1 MHLVV
6 ITGMS
11 GAGKSQALNMLE
23 DMDYYCIDNMP
34 PLLMEEFVNLYDTHE
49 GRKTSNIAIGVDIR
63 GGEFF
68 YEIDKTMK
76 ALKDKGIKV
85 DTLFLDASDEILISR
100 YQESRRT
107 HPLSRTGRVKDGIDK
122 ERDVMADIKA
132 SATYILDTTNISIWD
147 LKRKILSLFSPEN
160 TEKTGFPINII
171 SFGFKYGMPNDVD
184 MVFDVRFIDN
194 PYYVEDLR
202 EKTGLDKEVKDYVL
216 SKKEAKVFLQ
226 KLIDMVD
233 YLVPLYIQ
241 EGKGQLSIAIGCTGG
256 RHRSV
261 TIAEEL
267 AEHLQNTSHRIT
279 TTHLNILHNGKL

>member
-34 PLLMEEFVNLYDTHE
+34 PLLIEEFVKLFDNNE
-49 GRKTSNIAIGVDIR
+49 RKKTSNIAIGVDIR

-68 YEIDKTMK
+68 YEINTIIK
-76 ALKDKGIKV
+76 ALKEKNIKV
-85 DTLFLDASDEILISR
+85 ETLFLDASDEVLISR

-107 HPLSRTGRVKDGIDK
+107 HPLSRSGRVKDGIDK
-122 ERDVMADIKA
+122 ERDVLSDIKA
-132 SATYILDTTNISIWD
+132 SATYIIDTTDISIWQ
-147 LKRKILSLFSPEN
+147 LKKKVVSLFSPEN
-160 TEKTGFPINII
+160 QEKKGFPINII
-171 SFGFKYGMPNDVD
+171 SFGFKHGMPTDVD

-194 PYYVEDLR
+194 PFYVKNLR

-216 SKKEAKVFLQ
+216 SKKEAKVFLE
-226 KLIDMVD
+226 KLMDMVD
-233 YLVPLYIQ
+233 YLVPLYIK

-267 AEHLQNTSHRIT
+267 AKHLEQTCHRIT
-279 TTHLNILHNGKL
+279 TNHLNISY

>member
-76 ALKDKGIKV
+76 SLKDKGIKV
-85 DTLFLDASDEILISR
+85 DTLFLDASDEVLISR

-132 SATYILDTTNISIWD
+132 SATYIIDTTSISIWD

-160 TEKTGFPINII
+160 KEKTGFPINII
-171 SFGFKYGMPNDVD
+171 TFGFKHGMPNDVD

-194 PYYVEDLR
+194 PYYVEGLR
-202 EKTGLDKEVKDYVL
+202 EKTGLDQEVKDYVL
-216 SKKEAKVFLQ
+216 GKKEAQVFLQ

-233 YLVPLYIQ
+233 YLVPLYIK

-267 AEHLQNTSHRIT
+267 AKHMELTCHRIS
-279 TTHLNILHNGKL
+279 TTHLNIHNNGKL